1 MSFRVR
7 PMVRGDIEQ
16 VSEIERAIHEQPWS
30 KRVFRDELAGA
41 DRDYFVAVDVAVDA
55 GRDAGSGAGSDVV
68 GYAGVFTVLD
78 ETHLATV
85 GVRPDRRREGIA
97 AALVVE
103 LVHAARRRGAQAM
116 TLEVRASNSGAQE
129 LYRRF
134 GFGPVGIRPSY
145 YTSPAPAE
153 DAVIMWVHDIA
164 GVDMDER
171 LARLGS
177 SPGCKA
183 GSDE

>member
-1 MSFRVR
+1 
-7 PMVRGDIEQ
+7 MVRGDIEQ
-16 VSEIERAIHEQPWS
+16 VSEIERVIHEQPWS

-41 DRDYFVAVDVAVDA
+41 DRDYFVAVDVAVDVA
-55 GRDAGSGAGSDVV
+55 AVEAGSGAGSDVV

-78 ETHLATV
+78 ETHLTTV

-103 LVHAARRRGAQAM
+103 LVRAARRRGAQAM
-116 TLEVRASNSGAQE
+116 TLEVRVSNSGAQE

-134 GFGPVGIRPSY
+134 GFGPVGIRPRY